1 MSSTFMTFETK
12 NNGTIEM
19 DKKTFTRWLCLMEAF
34 HIIDRK
40 AEDLG
45 INLGD
50 EDIVKPLA
58 FEKYIQQ
65 RFESMLLDVDHD
77 HKNNLLGKNIVTS
90 NNEAQ
95 NLVVSPIR

>member
-1 MSSTFMTFETK
+1 MTYETK

-34 HIIDRK
+34 YIIDKK

-58 FEKYIQQ
+58 FEKYVQQ

-77 HKNNLLGKNIVTS
+77 HRNNLLGKNIVTS
-90 NNEAQ
+90 KNESP
-95 NLVVSPIR
+95 NLVISPVS

>member
-1 MSSTFMTFETK
+1 MTFETK

-19 DKKTFTRWLCLMEAF
+19 DKKTFTRWLCLMEGF
-34 HIIDRK
+34 YIIDRK

-45 INLGD
+45 INLQD

-65 RFESMLLDVDHD
+65 RFESMLLDVEHD
-77 HKNNLLGKNIVTS
+77 HKNDLLGKNIVTS
-90 NNEAQ
+90 NNE
-95 NLVVSPIR
+95 NPKLVVSPVR